1 MQSAPTFNIRHKL
14 ILSHTGAAVAATL
27 AAEGMLV
34 LFHKPLSTVALLLA
48 LIVAGIVG
56 IGLGMWSSYRVSRR
70 IRHTF
75 DISQAWLRGNLA
87 LRIDNFDV
95 QSRRTRDDLSLLD
108 AQLNLLAE
116 QLQEDEQ
123 DLEELRERNSRLT
136 DQVRALAVVEERN
149 RLARELHDSVKQNL
163 FSLTMT
169 AGALRTRFDMMESP
183 PEGLAEMVSEIET
196 AAQNAQRETT
206 RLIED
211 LRPGSLQEQ
220 GLIQA
225 LSDYTLLFGAREHLL
240 VHLDAPESDQAGID
254 KRLPPTIAETL
265 YRVAQ
270 EALHNVARH
279 AQATRVDVRL
289 HILPE
294 RATLIVEDNGI
305 GFDMVTAPKGLG
317 MTNMQERVMAVG
329 GRLTVRSETGIG
341 TTLSVEIGLSR
352 PFGSQ
357 AALGSTIENR
367 PRPTYDNWAW
377 LGQKLVI
384 PVGQTWPWLPADQ
397 MYLRDPLVE
406 PRAQALRVRRARGL
420 LQIGQSYILQFDQ
433 QLKPLVRFH
442 RSHSG
447 YEWKCNGSFWELHVV
462 RGLSGRMVLTRDQQ
476 ALAAMQSQGRQM
488 DNWTEIV
495 YDNHGYCLSHVK
507 EQIRTFILTDEQDVP
522 LLHAKGP
529 GLLTITLQ
537 RPLPLPLLVS
547 AIAHILDELATIV
560 PGMTV

>member
-1 MQSAPTFNIRHKL
+1 MQSAPIFNIRHKL
-14 ILSHTGAAVAATL
+14 ILSHTGVAIAATL
-27 AAEGMLV
+27 ATEGALV
-34 LFHKPLSTVALLLA
+34 LVHKPLTAGAALLTLA
-48 LIVAGIVG
+48 IAGIT
-56 IGLGMWSSYRVSRR
+56 GLGLGIWSSYRLSQRV
-70 IRHTF
+70 RHTL
-75 DISQAWLRGNLA
+75 DISQAWLRGNLN
-87 LRIDNFDV
+87 LRIDNTDM
-95 QSRRTRDDLSLLD
+95 QSRHIYDDLSLLD
-108 AQLNLLAE
+108 TQLNLLAE

-123 DLEELRERNSRLT
+123 DLEELRERNSRLS

-149 RLARELHDSVKQNL
+149 RLARELHDSVKQHL
-163 FSLTMT
+163 FSLAMT
-169 AGALRTRFDMMESP
+169 ASALRAHFDQMKSP
-183 PEGLAEMVSEIET
+183 PADLAEMVQEIES

-240 VHLDAPESDQAGID
+240 VYLDAPEGEQARAD
-254 KRLPPTIAETL
+254 KALSPTVAETL

-279 AQATRVDVRL
+279 AHATRVDVRL

-294 RATLIVEDNGI
+294 RATLTVEDNGT
-305 GFDMVTAPKGLG
+305 GFDMVTASKGLG

-329 GRLTVRSETGIG
+329 GRLSVKSEIGIG
-341 TTLSVEIGLSR
+341 TTLTAEIGLSQ
-352 PFGSQ
+352 PGGLQPSM
-357 AALGSTIENR
+357 GTIIENR

-397 MYLRDPLVE
+397 LYLHDPLVE
-406 PRAQALRVRRARGL
+406 PREQALRVKRTRGF
-420 LQIGQSYILQFDQ
+420 LQIGRGYVLQFDQ

-442 RSHSG
+442 HNRNG
-447 YEWKCNGSFWELHVV
+447 YEWKCNDGFWSLHTV
-462 RGLSGRMVLTRDQQ
+462 RGLSGQMVLTRNQQ
-476 ALAAMQSQGRQM
+476 ALAALQYQGRQM

-495 YDNHGYCLSHVK
+495 YDNHGYRLSHSK
-507 EQIRTFILTDEQDVP
+507 EQIWAFMLTDEQDAT
-522 LLHAKGP
+522 LLRAEGP
-529 GLLTITLQ
+529 GLPKITLQ

-547 AIAHILDELATIV
+547 VTAHILDELATIV
-560 PGMTV
+560 PDTAG

>member
-1 MQSAPTFNIRHKL
+1 MQPAPTFNIRHKL
-14 ILSHTGAAVAATL
+14 ILRYTGIAVAATL
-27 AAEGMLV
+27 AAEGLLV
-34 LFHKPLSTVALLLA
+34 LFCRPLSPVALLAA
-48 LIVAGIVG
+48 LVAAGIVG
-56 IGLGMWSSYRVSRR
+56 LGLGMWSSYHLSRR
-70 IRHTF
+70 IRHTL
-75 DISQAWLRGNLA
+75 DVSQAWLRGNLA
-87 LRIDNFDV
+87 LRIDNLAM
-95 QSRRTRDDLSLLD
+95 QPRYSRDDLSLLD

-136 DQVRALAVVEERN
+136 DQVHALAVVEERN
-149 RLARELHDSVKQNL
+149 RLARELHDSVKQHL

-183 PEGLAEMVSEIET
+183 PEGLVEMVLEIET
-196 AAQNAQRETT
+196 AAQNAQRETP

-240 VHLDAPESDQAGID
+240 VYLDAPESDSNEAD
-254 KRLPPTIAETL
+254 KRLPQTIAETL

-279 AQATRVDVRL
+279 AHATRVDVRL

-294 RATLIVEDNGI
+294 RATLIVEDNGT

-317 MTNMQERVMAVG
+317 MANMQERVMAVG

-341 TTLSVEIGLSR
+341 TTLIAEIGLSH
-352 PFGSQ
+352 PFGAQ
-357 AALGSTIENR
+357 PALGSMAEDR

-397 MYLRDPLVE
+397 LYLRDPLVE
-406 PRAQALRVRRARGL
+406 PHPQALRVRRARRFL
-420 LQIGQSYILQFDQ
+420 HIGQSYVLQFDQ

-442 RSHSG
+442 RSHAG
-447 YEWKCNGSFWELHVV
+447 YEWKCNDSFWELHAV
-462 RGLSGRMVLTRDQQ
+462 RSLSGRMVLTRNQQ
-476 ALAAMQSQGRQM
+476 ALAALQSQGRQM
-488 DNWTEIV
+488 DNWTEII
-495 YDNHGYCLSHVK
+495 YDNHGYRLSHVK
-507 EQIRTFILTDEQDVP
+507 EQIWTFILTDEQDVP
-522 LLHAKGP
+522 LLRAKGP
-529 GLLTITLQ
+529 GLPTITLH
-537 RPLPLPLLVS
+537 RSLPLPLLVS
-547 AIAHILDELATIV
+547 VTAYILDELTAIV
-560 PGMTV
+560 PEMTV